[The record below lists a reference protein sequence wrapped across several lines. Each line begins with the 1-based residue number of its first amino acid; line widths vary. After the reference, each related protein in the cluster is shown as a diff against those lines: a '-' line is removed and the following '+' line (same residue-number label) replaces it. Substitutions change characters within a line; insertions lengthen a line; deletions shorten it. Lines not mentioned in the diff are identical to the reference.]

1 MAVLGGVVIY
11 DNYYIYSYIYIYI
24 YIILFLVEKL
34 MYDKFALPENIQA
47 MQILGR
53 LVFNII
59 I

>member
-1 MAVLGGVVIY
+1 MI
-11 DNYYIYSYIYIYI
+11 IIIFIHIYI

-47 MQILGR
+47 TQILGR

>member
-11 DNYYIYSYIYIYI
+11 DNYYIYSYIYI

-47 MQILGR
+47 TQILGR